1 MHTTALRS
9 GEAFLK
15 HYLAEIPSGR
25 ILDVGGLD
33 VNGTLRNIAPRGC
46 EFVSVDLV
54 SGHGVDIV
62 LEDPYVLPFED
73 NSFDAVVTTSC
84 FEHDTFFWLTFSEM
98 CRVAKQGGFV
108 YVNAP
113 SSGRYHRH
121 PLDCWRFYPDAGFA
135 LVEWAARAGHSVS
148 LCETFITR
156 DNADVWNDFV
166 GIFQKGIGDHTPVAP
181 IYPLVDSENI
191 HVGSNRGVIR
201 PRGDPQF
208 LRELRAL
215 RRKLGRDP
223 NRSALTDPDIAALA
237 LETPITGS

>member
-1 MHTTALRS
+1 M
-9 GEAFLK
+9 
-15 HYLAEIPSGR
+15 
-25 ILDVGGLD
+25 
-33 VNGTLRNIAPRGC
+33 
-46 EFVSVDLV
+46 DLV
-54 SGHGVDIV
+54 SGRGVDIV

-113 SSGRYHRH
+113 SSGCYHRH

-148 LCETFITR
+148 LCESFITR

-166 GIFQKGIGDHTPVAP
+166 GIFQKGIGDHTPVVP
-181 IYPLVDSENI
+181 IYPFVDSENI
-191 HVGSNRGVIR
+191 YVGSNPRRHPPHRRIR
-201 PRGDPQF
+201 SFCASFARYGES
-208 LRELRAL
+208 LA
-215 RRKLGRDP
+215 RDP
-223 NRSALTDPDIAALA
+223 NRSALTDPDVKEGEGMRCWVGFDRQGGGGWWTLPCCFRRKD
-237 LETPITGS
+237 LP